1 MIQLPN
7 ILRIVSVLLVNPS
20 INETESAEYLSSQ
33 RELFRGLNGLSD
45 EYDLVIVGAGL
56 SGSVIAQQASS
67 RAGLRSLIIDKRD
80 HIGGNCFD
88 YVDEHGIR
96 VTFTL
101 KVYRKEYQKL
111 HMFSLPQ
118 VSKYGAHIFHTK
130 SKRVW
135 NYVQQFSTW
144 MPYSHRVKASVRY
157 ST

>member
-1 MIQLPN
+1 MISSKYV
-7 ILRIVSVLLVNPS
+7 VSVFLVNPS

-56 SGSVIAQQASS
+56 SGSVIAQQASA

-96 VTFTL
+96 VTPFAL
-101 KVYRKEYQKL
+101 NVYTKEHRKLYIL
-111 HMFSLPQ
+111 HSA
-118 VSKYGAHIFHTK
+118 G
-130 SKRVW
+130 
-135 NYVQQFSTW
+135 
-144 MPYSHRVKASVRY
+144 
-157 ST
+157 

>member
-1 MIQLPN
+1 MDPYCTRRKHTYLHAGSTSKFQHFRLCF
-7 ILRIVSVLLVNPS
+7 SVFLVNPS

-56 SGSVIAQQASS
+56 SGSVIAQQASA

-96 VTFTL
+96 VTFCIICF
-101 KVYRKEYQKL
+101 KSFIRK
-111 HMFSLPQ
+111 S
-118 VSKYGAHIFHTK
+118 TK
-130 SKRVW
+130 
-135 NYVQQFSTW
+135 NYVRILPS
-144 MPYSHRVKASVRY
+144 AG
-157 ST
+157 

>member
-1 MIQLPN
+1 MN
-7 ILRIVSVLLVNPS
+7 TVVNVCMGVLLAVGYFRFIVNPS

-56 SGSVIAQQASS
+56 SGSVIAQQASA

-96 VTFTL
+96 VSNR
-101 KVYRKEYQKL
+101 RKL
-111 HMFSLPQ
+111 LRLC
-118 VSKYGAHIFHTK
+118 G
-130 SKRVW
+130 
-135 NYVQQFSTW
+135 
-144 MPYSHRVKASVRY
+144 
-157 ST
+157 

>member
-1 MIQLPN
+1 M
-7 ILRIVSVLLVNPS
+7 
-20 INETESAEYLSSQ
+20 
-33 RELFRGLNGLSD
+33 SD

-56 SGSVIAQQASS
+56 SGSVIAQQASA

-96 VTFTL
+96 VTFGIKCF
-101 KVYRKEYQKL
+101 KVYTKEYKKNYI
-111 HMFSLPQ
+111 FSLPQ

-157 ST
+157 STVMIFFPLQATIWSILSTSFENK